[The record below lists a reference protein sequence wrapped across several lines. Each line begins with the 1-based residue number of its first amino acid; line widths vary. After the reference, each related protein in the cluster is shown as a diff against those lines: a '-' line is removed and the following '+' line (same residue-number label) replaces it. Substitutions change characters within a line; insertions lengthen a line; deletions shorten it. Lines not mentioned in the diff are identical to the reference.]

1 MRTKKDNKITQQQPT
16 EKRRAGRPRKN
27 AVQKAKK
34 PEVDNSSETISSAAT
49 KQLNDILEDT
59 TITREENRQGFI
71 DLLAKIEDGLV
82 NNRIS
87 FKDAMALEKDIRA
100 RLNDKFD
107 MQKSD
112 KERRII
118 VVPAKH
124 LFICP
129 HTNRECSNMPP
140 KEVCMKYYNLVE
152 KETKNKKG

>member
-1 MRTKKDNKITQQQPT
+1 MRRKKDNAIQNTA
-16 EKRRAGRPRKN
+16 EKPKRGRPRKN
-27 AVQKAKK
+27 PIQVTEKPQADNTLESVQ
-34 PEVDNSSETISSAAT
+34 SAAT
-49 KQLNDILEDT
+49 KQLNDILEDV

-71 DLLAKIEDGLV
+71 DLLAKIDEGLAQG
-82 NNRIS
+82 RIS

-118 VVPAKH
+118 VVPQKH
-124 LFICP
+124 LFICK

-152 KETKNKKG
+152 KDKK

>member
-27 AVQKAKK
+27 APQKAGK

-71 DLLAKIEDGLV
+71 DLLAKIENGLASGQ
-82 NNRIS
+82 IS

-118 VVPAKH
+118 VTCQASVYLSAHQSRVQQYATKGSVH
-124 LFICP
+124 
-129 HTNRECSNMPP
+129 
-140 KEVCMKYYNLVE
+140 EVLQL
-152 KETKNKKG
+152 G

>member
-1 MRTKKDNKITQQQPT
+1 MRTKKDNKITQQPT

-27 AVQKAKK
+27 AVQKAEK

-71 DLLAKIEDGLV
+71 DLLAKIEKGLADGQ
-82 NNRIS
+82 IT

-112 KERRII
+112 QERRLI

-152 KETKNKKG
+152 KEAKNKKG

>member
-1 MRTKKDNKITQQQPT
+1 MKQKKDNAIIQNTT
-16 EKRRAGRPRKN
+16 EKPKRGRPRKN
-27 AVQKAKK
+27 PIQATEKSQA
-34 PEVDNSSETISSAAT
+34 DNSLESVQSVAT

-71 DLLAKIEDGLV
+71 DLLAKIENGLASGQ
-82 NNRIS
+82 IS

>member
-1 MRTKKDNKITQQQPT
+1 MRRKKDNAVIQNTT
-16 EKRRAGRPRKN
+16 EKPKRGRPRKN
-27 AVQKAKK
+27 PIQATEKPQSDKSLESVQ
-34 PEVDNSSETISSAAT
+34 SAAT
-49 KQLNDILEDT
+49 KQLNDILEDV

-71 DLLAKIEDGLV
+71 DLLAKIDEGLAQG
-82 NNRIS
+82 RIS

-118 VVPAKH
+118 VVPQKH
-124 LFICP
+124 LFVCKY
-129 HTNRECSNMPP
+129 TNRECSNMPP

-152 KETKNKKG
+152 KDKK

>member
-1 MRTKKDNKITQQQPT
+1 MRRKKDNIIQNTT
-16 EKRRAGRPRKN
+16 EKPKRGRPRKN
-27 AVQKAKK
+27 PIQATEKPQVDKSLESVQ
-34 PEVDNSSETISSAAT
+34 SAAT
-49 KQLNDILEDT
+49 KQLNDILEDV

-71 DLLAKIEDGLV
+71 ELLGKIDDGLAQG
-82 NNRIS
+82 RIS

-118 VVPAKH
+118 VVPQKH
-124 LFICP
+124 LFICKY
-129 HTNRECSNMPP
+129 TNRECSNMPP

-152 KETKNKKG
+152 KDKK

>member
-1 MRTKKDNKITQQQPT
+1 MRRKKDNAIIQNTT
-16 EKRRAGRPRKN
+16 EKPKRGRPRKN
-27 AVQKAKK
+27 PIQATEKSQ
-34 PEVDNSSETISSAAT
+34 VDNSSETISSAAT

>member
-1 MRTKKDNKITQQQPT
+1 MRRKKDNEIKQQPT
-16 EKRRAGRPRKN
+16 EKKRGGRPRKT
-27 AVQKAKK
+27 APQSTETSK
-34 PEVDNSSETISSAAT
+34 VDNSKEEISSAAT
-49 KQLNDILEDT
+49 RQLNDILEDT

-71 DLLAKIEDGLV
+71 ELLAKIDEGLAQG
-82 NNRIS
+82 RIS

-118 VVPAKH
+118 VVPQKH

>member
-1 MRTKKDNKITQQQPT
+1 MRRKKDNAIQNTT
-16 EKRRAGRPRKN
+16 EKPKRGRPRKN
-27 AVQKAKK
+27 PIQVTEKPQADNTLESVQ
-34 PEVDNSSETISSAAT
+34 SAAT
-49 KQLNDILEDT
+49 KQLNDILEDV

-71 DLLAKIEDGLV
+71 DLLAKIDEGLAQG
-82 NNRIS
+82 RIS

-118 VVPAKH
+118 VVPQKH
-124 LFICP
+124 LFICK

-152 KETKNKKG
+152 KDKK

>member
-1 MRTKKDNKITQQQPT
+1 MGRNKDNAVIQNTT
-16 EKRRAGRPRKN
+16 EKPKRGRPRKN
-27 AVQKAKK
+27 PIQATEKSQA
-34 PEVDNSSETISSAAT
+34 DNSSETISSAAT

>member
-1 MRTKKDNKITQQQPT
+1 MRRKKDNEITEQPT
-16 EKRRAGRPRKN
+16 GKKKRGRPNKT
-27 AVQKAKK
+27 APQSTEIPKADDSK
-34 PEVDNSSETISSAAT
+34 EEISSAAT
-49 KQLNDILEDT
+49 RQLNDILEDT

-71 DLLAKIEDGLV
+71 ELLAKIDDGLAQG
-82 NNRIS
+82 RIS

-118 VVPAKH
+118 VVPQKH
-124 LFICP
+124 LFICSY
-129 HTNRECSNMPP
+129 TNRECSNMPP

-152 KETKNKKG
+152 KETNKKG

>member
-1 MRTKKDNKITQQQPT
+1 MRRKKDNNIQNNTA
-16 EKRRAGRPRKN
+16 EKPKRGRPRKN
-27 AVQKAKK
+27 PIQATEK
-34 PEVDNSSETISSAAT
+34 PQADNSLESVQSAAT
-49 KQLNDILEDT
+49 KQLNDILEDV

-71 DLLAKIEDGLV
+71 DLLAKIEEGLAQG
-82 NNRIS
+82 RIS

-118 VVPAKH
+118 VVPQKH
-124 LFICP
+124 LFICKY
-129 HTNRECSNMPP
+129 TNRECSNMPP

-152 KETKNKKG
+152 KKS

>member
-1 MRTKKDNKITQQQPT
+1 MRRKKDNAIQNTA
-16 EKRRAGRPRKN
+16 EKPKRGRPRKN
-27 AVQKAKK
+27 PIQTTEK
-34 PEVDNSSETISSAAT
+34 PQADNSLESVQSAAT
-49 KQLNDILEDT
+49 KQLNDILEDV

-71 DLLAKIEDGLV
+71 DLLAKIDEGLAQG
-82 NNRIS
+82 RIS

-118 VVPAKH
+118 VVPQKH
-124 LFICP
+124 LFICK

-152 KETKNKKG
+152 KDKK

>member
-1 MRTKKDNKITQQQPT
+1 MRRKKDNAIQNTT
-16 EKRRAGRPRKN
+16 EKPKRGRPRK
-27 AVQKAKK
+27 K
-34 PEVDNSSETISSAAT
+34 PIQAAEKPQADNSLESVKSAAT
-49 KQLNDILEDT
+49 KQLNDILEDV

-71 DLLAKIEDGLV
+71 DLLAKIDEGLAQG
-82 NNRIS
+82 RIS

-118 VVPAKH
+118 VVPQKH
-124 LFICP
+124 LFICQ

-152 KETKNKKG
+152 KDKE

>member
-27 AVQKAKK
+27 APQTAEK
-34 PEVDNSSETISSAAT
+34 PEVDNSSEAISSAAT

-71 DLLAKIEDGLV
+71 DLLAKIENGLASG
-82 NNRIS
+82 RIA

-107 MQKSD
+107 M
-112 KERRII
+112 
-118 VVPAKH
+118 
-124 LFICP
+124 
-129 HTNRECSNMPP
+129 
-140 KEVCMKYYNLVE
+140 
-152 KETKNKKG
+152 

>member
-1 MRTKKDNKITQQQPT
+1 MRRKKDNAIQNTA
-16 EKRRAGRPRKN
+16 EKPKRGRPRKN
-27 AVQKAKK
+27 PIQATEK
-34 PEVDNSSETISSAAT
+34 PQTDNSLESVQSAAT
-49 KQLNDILEDT
+49 KQLNDILEDV

-71 DLLAKIEDGLV
+71 ELLGKIDDGLAQG
-82 NNRIS
+82 RIS

-118 VVPAKH
+118 VVPQKH
-124 LFICP
+124 LFICKY
-129 HTNRECSNMPP
+129 TNRECSNMPP

-152 KETKNKKG
+152 KDKK

>member
-1 MRTKKDNKITQQQPT
+1 MRRKKDNAIIQNTT
-16 EKRRAGRPRKN
+16 EKPKRGRPRKN
-27 AVQKAKK
+27 APQTAKK

-140 KEVCMKYYNLVE
+140 KEVCMKYYDLVE

>member
-1 MRTKKDNKITQQQPT
+1 MRRKKDNVIQNTN
-16 EKRRAGRPRKN
+16 EKPKRGRPRKN
-27 AVQKAKK
+27 PIQATENPQT
-34 PEVDNSSETISSAAT
+34 DNSLESVQSAAT
-49 KQLNDILEDT
+49 KQLNDILEDV

-71 DLLAKIEDGLV
+71 DLLAKIDEGLAQG
-82 NNRIS
+82 RIS

-118 VVPAKH
+118 VVPQKH
-124 LFICP
+124 LFICK

-152 KETKNKKG
+152 KDKK

>member
-1 MRTKKDNKITQQQPT
+1 MKQKKDNAIIQNTT
-16 EKRRAGRPRKN
+16 EKPKRGRPRKN
-27 AVQKAKK
+27 PIQATEKSQA
-34 PEVDNSSETISSAAT
+34 DNSLESVQSVAT
-49 KQLNDILEDT
+49 KQLNDIHEDV
-59 TITREENRQGFI
+59 TITREENRQGVS

>member
-1 MRTKKDNKITQQQPT
+1 MRRKKDNANQNTT
-16 EKRRAGRPRKN
+16 EKPKRGRPRKN
-27 AVQKAKK
+27 PIQATEK
-34 PEVDNSSETISSAAT
+34 PQADNSLEIVQNAAT
-49 KQLNDILEDT
+49 KQLNDILEDV

-71 DLLAKIEDGLV
+71 DLLAKIDDGLAQG
-82 NNRIS
+82 RIS

-118 VVPAKH
+118 VVPQKH
-124 LFICP
+124 LFICKQ
-129 HTNRECSNMPP
+129 TNRECSNMPP

-152 KETKNKKG
+152 KDKK